1 MRCAREGIES
11 AENHRGSNSEA
22 ITSYFGTYQPY
33 VVRAAYSHA
42 TRCMRRILTRPPS
55 LRISHSR
62 THESPDAKPK
72 HQTGEDNA
80 PSGQGTAGEARW
92 SRTRLPTSAHRR
104 GRGSRR
110 RGERG
115 SVDLPV
121 TFPLPAPPPAPHDFS
136 HQHPYPIHRPRRTQW
151 AGRSTGAGQIVW
163 QQSDEEGGEGEQAE
177 GRDGAQRRRRVD
189 RCAKRC
195 ARRRMERW
203 DTGPDKE
210 GATARGQGTRE
221 DRRGSDAGGQN
232 DGHEEEGR
240 DGSRKQWQQ
249 EREEEVR
256 LVTIRFFTWLR

>member
-33 VVRAAYSHA
+33 VVRATYSHA
-42 TRCMRRILTRPPS
+42 TRCMRRVLTLRPPS

-80 PSGQGTAGEARW
+80 PSGQGTASEARW

-104 GRGSRR
+104 GRES
-110 RGERG
+110 
-115 SVDLPV
+115 V

-163 QQSDEEGGEGEQAE
+163 QQSDEEGGEGEQDQDTCEREGWGWVAGREATSRKEWVCAKE

-221 DRRGSDAGGQN
+221 
-232 DGHEEEGR
+232 
-240 DGSRKQWQQ
+240 
-249 EREEEVR
+249 
-256 LVTIRFFTWLR
+256 